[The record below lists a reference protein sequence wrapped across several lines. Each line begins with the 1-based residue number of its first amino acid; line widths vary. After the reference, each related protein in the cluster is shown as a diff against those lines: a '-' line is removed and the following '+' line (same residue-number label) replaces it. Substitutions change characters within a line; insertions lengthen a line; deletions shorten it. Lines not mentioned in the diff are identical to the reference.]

1 MKRQIVVVVIAIV
14 VLVFSVSG
22 VLADQDCVEI
32 TVRKG
37 ATLWGIAKDFDMNVL
52 ELMSINQLESSRIYP
67 DQKLKVMPY
76 PDNTAIVSWYGK
88 KFDGQTMANGKE
100 FDMDDPSVVA
110 HKWLPFGTKVRLTR
124 KGKSIVVVVQDRG
137 PYVKNRSFDL
147 SRAAATK
154 LGIKNT
160 GVAECQVEILS

>member
-1 MKRQIVVVVIAIV
+1 MERKIVVVVITIV

-37 ATLWGIAKDFDMNVL
+37 ATLWGIAKDFDMSVSK
-52 ELMSINQLESSRIYP
+52 LMSMNQLESSRIYP

-88 KFDGQTMANGKE
+88 NL
-100 FDMDDPSVVA
+100 MDRQWPTGRNLI
-110 HKWLPFGTKVRLTR
+110 WMTR
-124 KGKSIVVVVQDRG
+124 VW
-137 PYVKNRSFDL
+137 
-147 SRAAATK
+147 
-154 LGIKNT
+154 
-160 GVAECQVEILS
+160 